1 MKHAASFLD
10 RFQNL
15 TPPNDA
21 VRKAVAEAIRTIAG
35 VPITREQVKVVRD
48 VAFITCSSIARSAIR
63 RSRGHILEEL
73 AKQLPKANELVRDI
87 R

>member
-21 VRKAVAEAIRTIAG
+21 VRKAVAEAIRAIAG

-63 RSRGHILEEL
+63 RSRANILEEL
-73 AKQLPKANELVRDI
+73 AKKLPKANELVRDI

>member
-21 VRKAVAEAIRTIAG
+21 VRKAVAEAIRNIAG

-63 RSRGHILEEL
+63 RSRAHILEEL

>member
-10 RFQNL
+10 RFQHL
-15 TPPNDA
+15 TPPDDA
-21 VRKAVAEAIRTIAG
+21 IRKAVAEVIKNVAG
-35 VPITREQVKVVRD
+35 VPITREQVKMTRD

-63 RSRGHILEEL
+63 RSRVQILEEL
-73 AKQLPKANELVRDI
+73 AKQLPKARQVVRDI